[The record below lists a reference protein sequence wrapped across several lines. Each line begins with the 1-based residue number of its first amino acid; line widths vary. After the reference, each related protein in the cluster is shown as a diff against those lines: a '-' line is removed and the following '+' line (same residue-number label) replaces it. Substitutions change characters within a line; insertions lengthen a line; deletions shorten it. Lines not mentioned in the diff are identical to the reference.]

1 MLKVLIADDHAI
13 VRKGL
18 KEILRERPEPTEIG
32 EAGDGQA
39 VLNMVDQDGWDIL
52 VLDISMPRLN
62 GLEVLRRI
70 KLMRPDLPVLM
81 LSMHSAGMYI
91 EQSLKLGAAG
101 YLSKESAPEELLEA
115 IDAAR
120 GGRIYISRAL
130 ERELGRFPGGGA
142 GGSATTGPH
151 FLRHPLS

>member
-1 MLKVLIADDHAI
+1 VLKVLIADDHAI

-18 KEILRERPEPTEIG
+18 KEILRERPEPIEIG
-32 EAGDGQA
+32 EAGDGQS

-70 KLMRPDLPVLM
+70 KLKRPDLPVLM
-81 LSMHSAGMYI
+81 LSMHSAAMYI
-91 EQSLKLGAAG
+91 QQSLKLGASG

-130 ERELGRFPGGGA
+130 ERELGRGPHSGMGGA
-142 GGSATTGPH
+142 TAGPH
-151 FLRHPLS
+151 FLQHPLR

>member
-18 KEILRERPEPTEIG
+18 KEILRERPEPIEIG
-32 EAGDGQA
+32 EAGDGQS

-70 KLMRPDLPVLM
+70 KLKRPDLPVLM
-81 LSMHSAGMYI
+81 LSMHSAAMYVQ
-91 EQSLKLGAAG
+91 QSLKLGASG

-120 GGRIYISRAL
+120 GGRIYISHAL
-130 ERELGRFPGGGA
+130 ERELGRGSSGGT
-142 GGSATTGPH
+142 GGSAAAGRSWLH
-151 FLRHPLS
+151 HPLS